1 MQFTKNGEK
10 MIKISRIMI
19 CFVVAGIMFSVHA
32 RAENYEVGS
41 VVAAEESK
49 IETEVLAKTSNSWN
63 GAVLPE
69 YASGQSEVTILRIKI
84 PPGVKLPLHI
94 HPVINAGVLLKGEL
108 TVITDS
114 GDRLDL
120 KEGEAIVEVVDTW
133 HYGYN
138 EGEDTAEIVVFY
150 AGAEGL
156 PVTECY
162 DSKV

>member
-1 MQFTKNGEK
+1 M
-10 MIKISRIMI
+10 
-19 CFVVAGIMFSVHA
+19 
-32 RAENYEVGS
+32 
-41 VVAAEESK
+41 
-49 IETEVLAKTSNSWN
+49 
-63 GAVLPE
+63 
-69 YASGQSEVTILRIKI
+69 
-84 PPGVKLPLHI
+84 
-94 HPVINAGVLLKGEL
+94 LKGEL

-150 AGAEGL
+150 AGVEGL

-162 DSKV
+162 DPKV